1 MSKTRYNLDLVFA
14 NVFFGAN
21 FSFYVSLTRNYLD
34 FQQIFMLQVL
44 SAAVNAIRH
53 ADMLIIGGTSLAV
66 YPAAGLIDYYRGNK
80 LVLVNKSPTPAD
92 RRADLV
98 IHAPIGEVFSQL

>member
-44 SAAVNAIRH
+44 SAAVFFI
-53 ADMLIIGGTSLAV
+53 LTVTIIGRAV
-66 YPAAGLIDYYRGNK
+66 GCASYDAAITTDPTLDRIFSDCGRGCIT
-80 LVLVNKSPTPAD
+80 VRGRISATTIA
-92 RRADLV
+92 
-98 IHAPIGEVFSQL
+98 

>member
-14 NVFFGAN
+14 NIFFGAN

-44 SAAVNAIRH
+44 SGAIFFIRSPFFRSSLS
-53 ADMLIIGGTSLAV
+53 ASGGATRATYWS
-66 YPAAGLIDYYRGNK
+66 
-80 LVLVNKSPTPAD
+80 SPC
-92 RRADLV
+92 
-98 IHAPIGEVFSQL
+98 

>member
-53 ADMLIIGGTSLAV
+53 ADMLIIGGTSLTV
-66 YPAAGLIDYYRGNK
+66 YPAAGLVDYYEGNK
-80 LVLVNKSPTPAD
+80 LVLINKSVTAKEAH
-92 RRADLV
+92 ADLD
-98 IHAPIGEVFSQL
+98 

>member
-44 SAAVNAIRH
+44 SAAVFFIPCPFSATPT
-53 ADMLIIGGTSLAV
+53 AL
-66 YPAAGLIDYYRGNK
+66 RG
-80 LVLVNKSPTPAD
+80 AM
-92 RRADLV
+92 RAT
-98 IHAPIGEVFSQL
+98 F